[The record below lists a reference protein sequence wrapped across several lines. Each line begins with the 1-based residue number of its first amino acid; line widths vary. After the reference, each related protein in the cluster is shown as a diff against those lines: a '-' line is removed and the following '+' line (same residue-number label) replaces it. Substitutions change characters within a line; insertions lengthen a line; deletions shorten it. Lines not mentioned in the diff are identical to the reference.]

1 MRKILTAILC
11 LAVPGLL
18 FLNAWEGYR
27 FNALTDEVAALEKQ
41 QKELL
46 ESNRDTIGQ
55 IAFESSPDRV
65 AQKAAALGLVPADT
79 AAVTRFQAL
88 IPPGQGGAVPAVQ
101 RPAPGNAQ

>member
-1 MRKILTAILC
+1 MKKTLTAVLC

-27 FNALTDEVAALEKQ
+27 FNALTDQVAALEKQ

-65 AQKAAALGLVPADT
+65 AEKAASLGLVPADPST
-79 AAVTRFQAL
+79 VTRIQ
-88 IPPGQGGAVPAVQ
+88 PVTSPDQGNGTPAA
-101 RPAPGNAQ
+101 RSPAGGNAQ

>member
-1 MRKILTAILC
+1 MRKTLTAVLC

-27 FNALTDEVAALEKQ
+27 FNALTDQVAALEKQ

-55 IAFESSPDRV
+55 IAYESSPDRV
-65 AQKAAALGLVPADT
+65 AQKAASLGLVPADP
-79 AAVTRFQAL
+79 AAVIRLQAL
-88 IPPGQGGAVPAVQ
+88 APDQGSVVPAAQ
-101 RPAPGNAQ
+101 RPAGGKAQ

>member
-1 MRKILTAILC
+1 MKKTLTAVLC

-46 ESNRDTIGQ
+46 ESNRDAIGQ
-55 IAFESSPDRV
+55 IAYESSPDRV
-65 AQKAAALGLVPADT
+65 AQKAAILGLVPVDP
-79 AAVTRFQAL
+79 AAMTRLQAV
-88 IPPGQGGAVPAVQ
+88 IAPDQGSAAPGQPAAGGKA
-101 RPAPGNAQ
+101 R

>member
-1 MRKILTAILC
+1 MKKTLTAVLC

-27 FNALTDEVAALEKQ
+27 FNALTDQVAALEKQ

-65 AQKAAALGLVPADT
+65 AEKAANLGLVPADP
-79 AAVTRFQAL
+79 ALVTRLQAVSAADQAGG
-88 IPPGQGGAVPAVQ
+88 PGAQVPAGGK
-101 RPAPGNAQ
+101 AP